1 MISIF
6 VRSLVFNVLLYL
18 TMAVWIV
25 AALPTF
31 VMPRAVLVRMAK
43 AWGRWNIWLMR
54 VICGTRVKILGT
66 GKDSKRPAD
75 LCLETSVDVGDLRA
89 L

>member
-31 VMPRAVLVRMAK
+31 VMPRAVR
-43 AWGRWNIWLMR
+43 
-54 VICGTRVKILGT
+54 
-66 GKDSKRPAD
+66 
-75 LCLETSVDVGDLRA
+75 
-89 L
+89 

>member
-66 GKDSKRPAD
+66 GRIPKGPLIFASKHQ
-75 LCLETSVDVGDLRA
+75 SI
-89 L
+89 